1 MSKTNKSGGNNVT
14 KLKRLVFAVYVKGS
28 AGKSFFQAHLLQA
41 LLGWGLRARGYDPDT
56 SFHRLEVMCGP
67 EHVTRLDFEDPE
79 SLSIPVMDLAQ
90 DRCDV
95 AVIDGVGSQLAK
107 QKAYFK
113 AVDFFSNVTQLDLAT
128 TFVALIEDDTVIFEQ
143 IARMIGDVGK
153 RADWV
158 FVKNPKLF
166 NEQFNQDG
174 DQQFKFPLWDGS
186 EIRRK
191 ALSQLPSAE
200 IMLPKLSQKEAAY
213 LVENNVTAL
222 AASKDKSLFVL
233 QRSGFGTVWKRI
245 EKQIRLARPSVEFAS
260 GNFWPDAANIEGF
273 FFRPLIDGESA
284 QEANL
289 MINEV
294 VGVA

>member
-1 MSKTNKSGGNNVT
+1 MSKGKNVM
-14 KLKRLVFAVYVKGS
+14 KRLVFAVYVKGS

-56 SFHRLEVMCGP
+56 SFHRMEAMCGA

-79 SLSIPVMDLAQ
+79 SLSVPVMDLAQ
-90 DRCDV
+90 DRYDV

-107 QKAYFK
+107 QKAYFR
-113 AVDFFSNVTQLDLAT
+113 AVDFFSNVMDLELAT

-166 NEQFNQDG
+166 NEQFNQEG
-174 DQQFKFPLWDGS
+174 DQQFKFPLWDES
-186 EIRRK
+186 EIRRR

-200 IMLPKLSQKEAAY
+200 IILPKLSQNQAAY
-213 LVENNVTAL
+213 LVENNATAL
-222 AASKDKSLFVL
+222 TASKDKSLFVL
-233 QRSGFGTVWKRI
+233 QRSGFGNVWNRI
-245 EKQIRLARPSVEFAS
+245 EKQIKLARPSAEFAAA
-260 GNFWPDAANIEGF
+260 NFWADAADIDGF

-284 QEANL
+284 KDANQ
-289 MINEV
+289 MFNQV
-294 VGVA
+294 AGVL

>member
-1 MSKTNKSGGNNVT
+1 
-14 KLKRLVFAVYVKGS
+14 
-28 AGKSFFQAHLLQA
+28 
-41 LLGWGLRARGYDPDT
+41 
-56 SFHRLEVMCGP
+56 
-67 EHVTRLDFEDPE
+67 
-79 SLSIPVMDLAQ
+79 
-90 DRCDV
+90 
-95 AVIDGVGSQLAK
+95 
-107 QKAYFK
+107 
-113 AVDFFSNVTQLDLAT
+113 
-128 TFVALIEDDTVIFEQ
+128 VIFEQ

-222 AASKDKSLFVL
+222 AASNDRSLFVL

-294 VGVA
+294 AGVA